1 MCEWVRF
8 AVWLRK
14 RTESDDE
21 MLWKDVTYFMLKK
34 KHILYLCDN
43 LFCKIASDDRIL
55 ALLNV
60 CVVERH
66 AISLNQS
73 TSLFKK

>member
-14 RTESDDE
+14 GTESDDE

-34 KHILYLCDN
+34 KKHTI
-43 LFCKIASDDRIL
+43 F
-55 ALLNV
+55 V
-60 CVVERH
+60 
-66 AISLNQS
+66 
-73 TSLFKK
+73 